1 MRLAAALSL
10 VAAVPLLSGI
20 AGCTR
25 YHVPS
30 SSMEPTLH
38 CDRRTGAPGCLGNG
52 DDGLE
57 VIKIKRFERGDIAVF
72 RTPPAARTKCGTG
85 GVFVKRVIG
94 LGGETVSE
102 RKGIVFVGGR
112 RLPEPYVTPQ
122 RRDDL
127 SGAWHVPRGDFF
139 LLGDNRASS
148 CDSRYWGPVSTR
160 NMIGKVVVIDRGSK
174 RIRVR

>member
-1 MRLAAALSL
+1 MRLAAALLL
-10 VAAVPLLSGI
+10 VAAVPFVSGI
-20 AGCTR
+20 AGCAR

-38 CDRRTGAPGCLGNG
+38 CDRRSGPGCLGDA

-57 VIKIKRFERGDIAVF
+57 VVKIKTFKRGDIAVF
-72 RTPPAARTKCGTG
+72 QTPPAARVRCGSG

-102 RKGIVFVGGR
+102 RKGVVFVNGR
-112 RLPEPYVTPQ
+112 RLREPYVRPQ

-148 CDSRYWGPVSTR
+148 CDSRYWGPVPTA